1 VFEIWVRIFFKW
13 FEVEKRYLRTLQAL
27 DCICVSD
34 FLSRVKPMGLIVAP
48 DDSGM
53 AEGDLFWDD
62 GESIGKKGFHGNN
75 KIYMYTLLDCYYQQ

>member
-1 VFEIWVRIFFKW
+1 
-13 FEVEKRYLRTLQAL
+13 
-27 DCICVSD
+27 
-34 FLSRVKPMGLIVAP
+34 MGLIVAP